1 MIAIPQLDCPNTL
14 LPSVKDLQQTLG
26 SLAALPSEIQRIGT
40 ITLNAELMEKGAA
53 VQAVIDGIEEGLG
66 NFPMSYIPDATVKI
80 PEWEKQ
86 DLAQCIH
93 NEFKFICQIKMAE
106 IVTKVIPI
114 NLSIPTPLGFSID
127 VIELFKNKDYKAE
140 LIAKVSENFEKYRK
154 MLPSS
159 MQEMWSEMGIVHD
172 EMGVRKMMEWVIQT
186 ISGGLYALLM
196 KAFKKAIKL
205 VEDLGLSILG
215 LKDLLSLDIES
226 MFDKLIEAAKKKG
239 DQWME
244 ELEKTLTSLSIFG
257 MTIEDIM
264 GGAIEEKV
272 QSTARRVSRIMENLR
287 KFNIDYPIY
296 MLEKWVEKVMSLLE
310 KIGIKIPFIPFT
322 FCDALTLIG
331 MPKSISL
338 PSGLEEVA
346 TLTTT
351 TSDSMSI
358 SDPYSNVNSDGTP
371 VV

>member
-1 MIAIPQLDCPNTL
+1 MT
-14 LPSVKDLQQTLG
+14 
-26 SLAALPSEIQRIGT
+26 ALF
-40 ITLNAELMEKGAA
+40 
-53 VQAVIDGIEEGLG
+53 
-66 NFPMSYIPDATVKI
+66 FPMSYIPDATVKI

-140 LIAKVSENFEKYRK
+140 LIAKVTKNFEKYRK

>member
-1 MIAIPQLDCPNTL
+1 M
-14 LPSVKDLQQTLG
+14 
-26 SLAALPSEIQRIGT
+26 
-40 ITLNAELMEKGAA
+40 
-53 VQAVIDGIEEGLG
+53 
-66 NFPMSYIPDATVKI
+66 
-80 PEWEKQ
+80 
-86 DLAQCIH
+86 
-93 NEFKFICQIKMAE
+93 
-106 IVTKVIPI
+106 
-114 NLSIPTPLGFSID
+114 
-127 VIELFKNKDYKAE
+127 FKNKDYKAE
-140 LIAKVSENFEKYRK
+140 LIAKVTKNFEKYRK